1 MDLLYSAMQGV
12 SISVASFTGEWV
24 GGGKGWWCRISSY
37 TGVMWTGMLFVLLAV
52 ISLDKLIAVVYPL
65 KYTLIVNSRMVWV
78 MASVTVCTPIIVI
91 VMPLAVMESQK
102 FLSYDFFPQY
112 AQCTLFFEPK
122 DGEFYETPILFLP
135 YVLWTLMQVIPLF
148 IIIICYYKI
157 FGAVRTQVQ
166 NNRRQSVCQQKAT
179 LRPYKAVITIF
190 LIVITFVI
198 TWIPEYLMDVLI
210 VVGVVPENESP
221 SMFAANVI
229 TRWLYFLSPTLD
241 PFIYALRHQRLQS
254 AIKQTFF
261 LPRYRG
267 PFKNSES
274 DGVLRR
280 LRRVSTAIGQGSS
293 QLKRRS
299 MIMSKSMTDSM
310 LSVYNL
316 RSSPYLNRDDS
327 SNEHLDLD
335 NLHRV
340 IAKLSPK
347 RLSHRD
353 SKISNGSNRRL
364 RSFMRKISDVYEQS
378 SRQSDEESVEKSS
391 TAAVRGLVSLR
402 DSAAYEKYNTEEM
415 ERIKSESEFKADFEL
430 KEDSFCEDVIK
441 ERKD

>member
-1 MDLLYSAMQGV
+1 
-12 SISVASFTGEWV
+12 
-24 GGGKGWWCRISSY
+24 
-37 TGVMWTGMLFVLLAV
+37 
-52 ISLDKLIAVVYPL
+52 
-65 KYTLIVNSRMVWV
+65 
-78 MASVTVCTPIIVI
+78 
-91 VMPLAVMESQK
+91 
-102 FLSYDFFPQY
+102 
-112 AQCTLFFEPK
+112 
-122 DGEFYETPILFLP
+122 
-135 YVLWTLMQVIPLF
+135 
-148 IIIICYYKI
+148 
-157 FGAVRTQVQ
+157 
-166 NNRRQSVCQQKAT
+166 
-179 LRPYKAVITIF
+179 
-190 LIVITFVI
+190 
-198 TWIPEYLMDVLI
+198 
-210 VVGVVPENESP
+210 
-221 SMFAANVI
+221 
-229 TRWLYFLSPTLD
+229 
-241 PFIYALRHQRLQS
+241 
-254 AIKQTFF
+254 
-261 LPRYRG
+261 
-267 PFKNSES
+267 
-274 DGVLRR
+274 
-280 LRRVSTAIGQGSS
+280 
-293 QLKRRS
+293 
-299 MIMSKSMTDSM
+299 MSKSMTDSM